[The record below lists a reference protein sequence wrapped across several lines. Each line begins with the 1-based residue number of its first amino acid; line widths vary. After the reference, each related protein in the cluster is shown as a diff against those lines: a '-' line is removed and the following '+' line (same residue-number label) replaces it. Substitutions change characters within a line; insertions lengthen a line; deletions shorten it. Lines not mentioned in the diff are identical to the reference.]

1 MERAGRRGKFSR
13 APFYTIILHVYPNEE
28 RGKVLRIF
36 AEDGRLKMRF
46 YVNQKFLLTA
56 AGAIWIAAGVNI
68 LRIGVVTWC
77 QTPGS
82 VAGRIVGATVV
93 FALFFLAV
101 FRRLLRKH
109 TRRIRSK
116 KMPGCPFSFFDV
128 QGWLVMTLM
137 IAFGI
142 LARSSG
148 WLSEGFIAVF
158 YTGLGAALLLTG
170 ALFIADRRKPLRR

>member
-1 MERAGRRGKFSR
+1 
-13 APFYTIILHVYPNEE
+13 
-28 RGKVLRIF
+28 
-36 AEDGRLKMRF
+36 MRF

-56 AGAIWIAAGVNI
+56 AGAVWIVAGVNI

-82 VAGRIVGATVV
+82 VAHRIVGATVV

-109 TRRIRSK
+109 SRRIRSREV
-116 KMPGCPFSFFDV
+116 PRCPFSFFDAK
-128 QGWLVMTLM
+128 GWLVMALM

-148 WLSEGFIAVF
+148 WLSAGFIAVF
-158 YTGLGAALLLTG
+158 YTGLGTALLLTG
-170 ALFIADRRKPLRR
+170 ALFIADRRKLPRR